1 MKLKFKKAFEA
12 MEAAK
17 SAAEPKSPHRILIV
31 DDEAPNLDSLR
42 DILGTT
48 YPVTT
53 CLRAGE
59 ALEKIAEGEDYSVV
73 ISDYMMPEMSGVEFF
88 KELRQ
93 RQHSAPR
100 IMVTGFAAL
109 DNVIA
114 AINDGGVYQYVTKPV
129 QPEQLE
135 WVVKEAVALRE
146 MKDENGRLLSLVK
159 ELLERNSELLKDVQ
173 SLGGELT
180 QVTEAKPLEKPRRVQ
195 LSVLMVDVRGFSKA
209 VENTSAEGVVG
220 VLQQIF
226 KPIHDIVYESGGI
239 IDKHLGDGVMAIF
252 GLSGATTTGAALAS
266 ADKVAK
272 AVAATLRSLPSQ
284 YEHLKVSFG
293 LAGGEVVLGM
303 LGSQHRS
310 ELAVI
315 GRPANLASRLQ
326 EFTKV
331 ALHEPGGKE
340 LFGEFERVMGLI
352 DASLFEGYDL
362 DIERIALPDK
372 FAIRDF
378 EDVREVGIVRA

>member
-17 SAAEPKSPHRILIV
+17 SAAEPKSNHRILIV
-31 DDEAPNLDSLR
+31 DDEAPNLESLR
-42 DILGTT
+42 DILGSS

-59 ALEKIAEGEDYSVV
+59 ALEKIAAGEEYSVV

-88 KELRQ
+88 KELKQ

-114 AINDGGVYQYVTKPV
+114 AINDGGVFQYVTKPV
-129 QPEQLE
+129 RPEQLE
-135 WVVKEAVALRE
+135 LVVKEAVALRE

-159 ELLERNSELLKDVQ
+159 ELLERNSELVKDVQ
-173 SLGGELT
+173 SLGGDLT
-180 QVTEAKPLEKPRRVQ
+180 KVPEAKPLEKPRRVQ

-252 GLSGATTTGAALAS
+252 GLSGTTTTSTALVS
-266 ADKVAK
+266 AERIAK
-272 AVAATLRSLPSQ
+272 SVAATLRGLPER
-284 YEHLKVSFG
+284 YADLKVSFG

-303 LGSQHRS
+303 LGSEHRS

-331 ALHEPGGKE
+331 ALHEPGGAE
-340 LFGEFERVMGLI
+340 LFGEFDRVMGLI
-352 DASLFEGYDL
+352 DAKMFDGYDL
-362 DIERIALPDK
+362 AIERIKLTDD
-372 FAIRDF
+372 FSIRDF
-378 EDVREVGIVRA
+378 DDVREVGIIRG

>member
-17 SAAEPKSPHRILIV
+17 SAAEPKSNHRILIV
-31 DDEAPNLDSLR
+31 DDEAPNLESLR
-42 DILGTT
+42 DILGSS

-59 ALEKIAEGEDYSVV
+59 ALEKIAAGEEYSVV

-88 KELRQ
+88 KELKQ

-114 AINDGGVYQYVTKPV
+114 AINDGGVFQYVTKPV
-129 QPEQLE
+129 RPEQLE
-135 WVVKEAVALRE
+135 LVVKEAVALRE

-159 ELLERNSELLKDVQ
+159 ELLERNSELVKDVQ
-173 SLGGELT
+173 SLGGDLT
-180 QVTEAKPLEKPRRVQ
+180 KVPEAKPLEKPRRVQ

-252 GLSGATTTGAALAS
+252 GLSGTTTTSTALVS
-266 ADKVAK
+266 AERIAK
-272 AVAATLRSLPSQ
+272 SVAATLRGLPDQ
-284 YEHLKVSFG
+284 YSDLKVSFG

-331 ALHEPGGKE
+331 ALHEPGGAE
-340 LFGEFERVMGLI
+340 LFGEFDRVMGLI
-352 DASLFEGYDL
+352 DAKMFDGYDL
-362 DIERIALPDK
+362 AIERIKLTDD
-372 FAIRDF
+372 FSIRDF
-378 EDVREVGIVRA
+378 DDVREVGIIRS

>member
-17 SAAEPKSPHRILIV
+17 SAAEPKSNHRILIV
-31 DDEAPNLDSLR
+31 DDEAPNLESLR
-42 DILGTT
+42 DILGSS

-59 ALEKIAEGEDYSVV
+59 ALEKIAAGEDYSVI

-88 KELRQ
+88 KELKQ

-114 AINDGGVYQYVTKPV
+114 AINDGGVFQYVTKPV
-129 QPEQLE
+129 RPEQLE
-135 WVVKEAVALRE
+135 LVVKEAVALRE

-159 ELLERNSELLKDVQ
+159 ELLERNSELVKDVQ
-173 SLGGELT
+173 SLGGDLT
-180 QVTEAKPLEKPRRVQ
+180 KVPEAKPLEKPRRVQ

-252 GLSGATTTGAALAS
+252 GLSGTTTTSTALVS
-266 ADKVAK
+266 AERIAK
-272 AVAATLRSLPSQ
+272 SISATLRGLPEQ
-284 YEHLKVSFG
+284 YADLKVSFG

-331 ALHEPGGKE
+331 ALHEPGGAE
-340 LFGEFERVMGLI
+340 LFGEFDRVMGLI
-352 DASLFEGYDL
+352 DAKMFDGYEL
-362 DIERIALPDK
+362 QIERIKLTDE
-372 FAIRDF
+372 FSIRDF
-378 EDVREVGIVRA
+378 EDVREVGIIRS

>member
-17 SAAEPKSPHRILIV
+17 SAAEPKSNHRILIV
-31 DDEAPNLDSLR
+31 DDEAPNLESLR
-42 DILGTT
+42 DILGRS

-59 ALEKIAEGEDYSVV
+59 ALEKIAAGEEYSVV

-88 KELRQ
+88 KELKQ

-114 AINDGGVYQYVTKPV
+114 AINDGGVFQYVTKPV
-129 QPEQLE
+129 RPEQLE
-135 WVVKEAVALRE
+135 LVVKEAVALRE

-159 ELLERNSELLKDVQ
+159 ELLERNSELVKDVQ

-180 QVTEAKPLEKPRRVQ
+180 KVPEAKPLEKPRRVQ

-252 GLSGATTTGAALAS
+252 GLSGTTTTSTALVS
-266 ADKVAK
+266 AERIAK
-272 AVAATLRSLPSQ
+272 SVAATLRGLPDQ
-284 YEHLKVSFG
+284 YSDLKVSFG

-331 ALHEPGGKE
+331 ALHEPGGAE
-340 LFGEFERVMGLI
+340 LFGEFDRVMGLI
-352 DASLFEGYDL
+352 DAKMFDGYDL
-362 DIERIALPDK
+362 EIERIKLTDD
-372 FAIRDF
+372 FSIRDF
-378 EDVREVGIVRA
+378 DDVREVGIIRS

>member
-1 MKLKFKKAFEA
+1 MKLKFKKAFDA

-17 SAAEPKSPHRILIV
+17 NAAEPKSNHRILIV
-31 DDEAPNLDSLR
+31 DDEAPNLESLR

-48 YPVTT
+48 YMVTT
-53 CLRAGE
+53 CLRAGD
-59 ALEKIAEGEDYSVV
+59 ALEKIAAGEDYSVV

-88 KELRQ
+88 KELKQ

-114 AINDGGVYQYVTKPV
+114 AINDGGVFQYVTTPV
-129 QPEQLE
+129 RPEQLTL
-135 WVVKEAVALRE
+135 VVKDAVALRE

-159 ELLERNSELLKDVQ
+159 ELLERNSELVKDVQ
-173 SLGGELT
+173 SLGGGLSK
-180 QVTEAKPLEKPRRVQ
+180 VPEAQPLEKPRRIE
-195 LSVLMVDVRGFSKA
+195 LSVLMIDVRGFSRA
-209 VENTSAEGVVG
+209 VENTSAESVVG
-220 VLQQIF
+220 VLQQSF

-239 IDKHLGDGVMAIF
+239 VDKHLGDGIMAIF
-252 GLSGATTTGAALAS
+252 GLSGTTTTGAALLS
-266 ADKVAK
+266 AERIAK
-272 AVAATLRSLPSQ
+272 SVAATLRGLPDQ
-284 YEHLKVSFG
+284 YSDLKVSFG

-326 EFTKV
+326 EFTKI
-331 ALHEPGGKE
+331 ALHESRGVD
-340 LFGEFERVMGLI
+340 LFGQFDRVMGLI
-352 DASLFEGYDL
+352 DAQLFDGYDL
-362 DIERIALPDK
+362 DIERVNLPDS
-372 FAIRDF
+372 FSVRDF
-378 EDVREVGIVRA
+378 EDVRVVGIIRA

>member
-12 MEAAK
+12 MDAAK
-17 SAAEPKSPHRILIV
+17 SAAEPTSQHRILIV

-42 DILGTT
+42 DILGST

-59 ALEKIAEGEDYSVV
+59 ALEKIAAGEEYSVV

-129 QPEQLE
+129 RPEQLE

-173 SLGGELT
+173 SLGGDVSK
-180 QVTEAKPLEKPRRVQ
+180 VTEAKPLERPRRVQ

-252 GLSGATTTGAALAS
+252 GLSGTTTTGVAMAS
-266 ADKVAK
+266 AEKIAK
-272 AVAATLRSLPSQ
+272 AVSATLRTLPSQ
-284 YEHLKVSFG
+284 YEDLKVSFG

-303 LGSQHRS
+303 LGSEHRS

-315 GRPANLASRLQ
+315 GRPANLAARLQ

-331 ALHEPGGKE
+331 ALNEPGGE
-340 LFGEFERVMGLI
+340 DLFGSFDRVMGLI

-362 DIERIALPDK
+362 EIERIKLTDA

-378 EDVREVGIVRA
+378 EEVREVGVIRA